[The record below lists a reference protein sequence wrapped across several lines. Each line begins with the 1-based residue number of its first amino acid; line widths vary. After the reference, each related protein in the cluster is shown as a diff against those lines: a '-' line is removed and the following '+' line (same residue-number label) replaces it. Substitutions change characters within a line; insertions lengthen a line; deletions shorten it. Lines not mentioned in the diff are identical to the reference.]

1 MKWATKI
8 RKLPPWARIVEDMC
22 RGQGALGA
30 LRELRT
36 SKPDAFSIL
45 NLTKF
50 SQILEKGMCSKSDRP
65 KCGPVICYMLYVW
78 FFLEIETV
86 YGEVDTEIQI
96 PKWSGCLSGWPYG
109 RPKPYQYNPSETGSG
124 IIRGLEMKT
133 VDSVACISTITRTSK
148 M

>member
-86 YGEVDTEIQI
+86 YGEVDTDYRYPNGQGASLGGPTEDQN
-96 PKWSGCLSGWPYG
+96 L
-109 RPKPYQYNPSETGSG
+109 T
-124 IIRGLEMKT
+124 
-133 VDSVACISTITRTSK
+133 STIHRQWDNQGVRDEDSWQCGLHFDNNK
-148 M
+148 FICWLLN